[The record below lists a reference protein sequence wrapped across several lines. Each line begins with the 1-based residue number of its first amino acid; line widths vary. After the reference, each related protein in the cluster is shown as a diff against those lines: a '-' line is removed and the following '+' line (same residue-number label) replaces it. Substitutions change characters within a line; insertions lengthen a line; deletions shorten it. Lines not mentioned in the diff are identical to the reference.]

1 MFHVA
6 VGPNSP
12 PVILTAPES
21 TTVVE
26 GGAVTL
32 YCNAS
37 GQPLPVIRW
46 HDASGPIATDPAL
59 LLLPQPSAARAP
71 GDAPPRLVTSRPGSS
86 ALRIQTA
93 SVAHAGT
100 YSCEASNRLGS
111 VRAEAVL
118 TVGESA
124 GGGGGVI

>member
-1 MFHVA
+1 M
-6 VGPNSP
+6 
-12 PVILTAPES
+12 ILAAPES

-46 HDASGPIATDPAL
+46 RNAAGPIATDPTH
-59 LLLPQPSAARAP
+59 LLLPQPAAARAP
-71 GDAPPRLVTSRPGSS
+71 GDGPPHLVMSRPGSS
-86 ALRIQTA
+86 TLHIQTA

-111 VRAEAVL
+111 VRAQAVL
-118 TVGESA
+118 TVGESPS
-124 GGGGGVI
+124 VI